1 MTTARDMHDD
11 EIDLFEL
18 AEIIWAGKWVIIG
31 LSLLAGALGFGVAQL
46 KESEYRVSVP
56 YVVNVY
62 SVDAQQ
68 VCGQSN
74 QCMAEETSKKLTVM
88 LEDNWT
94 FSRDSTLSLTTAD
107 ASVVSRMTADLDRVN
122 ELLTQETY
130 DAAVTE
136 LTWIESELIDAVL
149 GTEIIATNFLNAK
162 RVIAAIESGERVL
175 SFGQATV
182 ANTLPVVRV
191 TVVMS
196 ILGAIVAVFVVF
208 IWNAIQSRKQQ
219 LRESA

>member
-18 AEIIWAGKWVIIG
+18 AEIIWAGKWVIVG

-46 KESEYRVSVP
+46 KESEYQVSVP
-56 YVVNVY
+56 YVVNIY
-62 SVDAQQ
+62 SVGAQQ
-68 VCGQSN
+68 VCGESIG
-74 QCMAEETSKKLTVM
+74 CMESETTKRLSVL
-88 LEDNWT
+88 LSDDWNI
-94 FSRDSTLSLTTAD
+94 SGNNTLSLTSAEVPQVGRFD
-107 ASVVSRMTADLDRVN
+107 AEFERLN
-122 ELLTQETY
+122 ESLTREMY

-136 LTWIESELIDAVL
+136 LAWIESELIDAVL
-149 GTEIIATNFLNAK
+149 GTEIVATNFLNAK

-219 LRESA
+219 LRESE